1 MISSIVITLF
11 AKGVCMSGKELE
23 KIVEHVD
30 RIKGEW
36 EVQVS
41 HRLYE
46 YEKKS
51 GLPLSEADE
60 DMKHVLIQHMSWL
73 QEDLRM
79 LRHRLEGTE
88 QIK

>member
-1 MISSIVITLF
+1 
-11 AKGVCMSGKELE
+11 MSGKELE
-23 KIVEHVD
+23 KIVEYVD

-36 EVQVS
+36 ETQVS

-60 DMKHVLIQHMSWL
+60 DIRHLLLQHMSWL

-79 LRHRLEGTE
+79 LRHRLEGTD